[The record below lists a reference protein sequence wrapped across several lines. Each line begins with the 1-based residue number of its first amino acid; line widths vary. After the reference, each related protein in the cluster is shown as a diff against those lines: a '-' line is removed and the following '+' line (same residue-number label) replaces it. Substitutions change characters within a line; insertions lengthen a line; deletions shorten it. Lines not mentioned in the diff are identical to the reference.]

1 MNYTK
6 LLLSLFLLFSISYIS
21 AQTGSIAGKVIEADS
36 GFEVIG
42 GNVVIKGTGVGAST
56 DLDGNYQ
63 IKDLEPGTYTLECS
77 YIGFETK
84 EIPDVVVVVAKLP
97 TSISRWE
104 NQQFNWKL
112 LL

>member
-1 MNYTK
+1 MNHIK
-6 LLLSLFLLFSISYIS
+6 LLLSSILLFSLTFLT

-42 GNVVIKGTGVGAST
+42 GNVVIKGTGTGSSS

-63 IKDLEPGTYTLECS
+63 INNLEPGTYILECS

-84 EIPDVVVVVAKLP
+84 EIAGVVVESGKVTTLD
-97 TSISRWE
+97 I
-104 NQQFNWKL
+104 
-112 LL
+112 